1 MCWHSLHSPTCVQMS
16 VSPKLPV
23 FSEQCIMLIS
33 RQLGI
38 GNFEPLKPYFLE
50 VYTGAMAVLPTLPGT
65 AVVPLPLE
73 HAGSGAEER
82 KPPNSPALVRL
93 RQS

>member
-1 MCWHSLHSPTCVQMS
+1 M
-16 VSPKLPV
+16 KLLAL
-23 FSEQCIMLIS
+23 SDECHLLIV

-50 VYTGAMAVLPTLPGT
+50 VYTGALAVLPTLPGT

-73 HAGSGAEER
+73 HAASGAEER
-82 KPPNSPALVRL
+82 KPLNSPALVRPKPYGQCP
-93 RQS
+93 QSQAL